1 MPQSPSFLFSSVAM
15 SSRKDC
21 PCSSASVKLSSP
33 APTPSHF
40 PNGPRFRS
48 VFPCWWNQQTLCSLS
63 CKLILKQHLASL
75 LYKYTLLSVP
85 TPGFPPPPW
94 LFLFNLLLAS
104 PLSKSFHVAIYL
116 RLFLDCLSSLPL
128 DQQSPTILAP
138 GSDFVEDN
146 LSTDRGWG
154 DDFGVIQVHYIYW
167 ALYF

>member
-1 MPQSPSFLFSSVAM
+1 MPQSPSYLFSFVATC
-15 SSRKDC
+15 SRKDC
-21 PCSSASVKLSSP
+21 ACSSASVKLSSP

-40 PNGPRFRS
+40 PTGLRFRS
-48 VFPCWWNQQTLCSLS
+48 VFPCWWNQQTLCSPS

-104 PLSKSFHVAIYL
+104 PLSKSFHIAIYL
-116 RLFLDCLSSLPL
+116 GLFLDCLSSLPL
-128 DQQSPTILAP
+128 DQQSPTILAL

-146 LSTDRGWG
+146 LYRDRGWG
-154 DDFGVIQVHYIYW
+154 HGFGMIQVHYIYC
-167 ALYF
+167 ALCF

>member
-1 MPQSPSFLFSSVAM
+1 MATC
-15 SSRKDC
+15 SRKDC
-21 PCSSASVKLSSP
+21 ACSSASVKLSSP

-40 PNGPRFRS
+40 PTGLRFRS
-48 VFPCWWNQQTLCSLS
+48 VFPCWWNQQMLCSPS

-116 RLFLDCLSSLPL
+116 GLFLDCLSSLPL
-128 DQQSPTILAP
+128 DQQSPTILAL

-146 LSTDRGWG
+146 LSRDRGWG
-154 DDFGVIQVHYIYW
+154 HGLGMIQVHYIYC
-167 ALYF
+167 ALCF